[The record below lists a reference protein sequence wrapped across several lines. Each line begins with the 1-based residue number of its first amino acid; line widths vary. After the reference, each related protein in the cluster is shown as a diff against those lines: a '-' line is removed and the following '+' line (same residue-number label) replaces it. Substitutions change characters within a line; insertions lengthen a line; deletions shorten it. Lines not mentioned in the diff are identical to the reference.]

1 MCLSLTPITTSLK
14 PCIAGNKIIYE
25 TKTLDLTTDEEYMAF
40 QFDKAKEM
48 LENQENLAV
57 QMGDNSL
64 KNDVL
69 LNKAMLLTTA
79 GFFLEAEQV
88 FQKLDT
94 TSFSDSQM
102 VSWYN
107 VRQKFLH
114 DYHIRLYNSFYQAT

>member
-1 MCLSLTPITTSLK
+1 
-14 PCIAGNKIIYE
+14 
-25 TKTLDLTTDEEYMAF
+25 MAF

-64 KNDVL
+64 RNDAL